1 MKKMILFTM
10 MTLCMSTMAWA
21 QKTVVSNEA
30 DLKEEKAFDVV
41 EQMPEFPG
49 GMSALMQF
57 MGQNMKYPED
67 AMKLNKQ
74 GRVLVTF
81 IIEKD
86 GIVSNAVVVKN
97 VWPSLDAEA
106 LRVVRSMPKWTPGKQ
121 NGKVVRVKFTM
132 PFNFAFTDDK
142 KEK

>member
-1 MKKMILFTM
+1 MKKLILFTM
-10 MTLCMSTMAWA
+10 MTFCMSATAWA
-21 QKTVVSNEA
+21 QKTVVSNETEQ
-30 DLKEEKAFDVV
+30 EENAFDVV
-41 EQMPEFPG
+41 EDMPEYPG

-57 MGQNMKYPED
+57 LSQNMKYPED

-86 GIVSNAVVVKN
+86 GCVSNAVVVKN

-106 LRVVRSMPKWTPGKQ
+106 LRVVRAMPKWTPGKQ
-121 NGKVVRVKFTM
+121 NGKVVRVKFTI